1 MHRNKGE
8 QDCRLTRVE
17 LFASLVP
24 GCSAET
30 PGGNIWRA
38 ALAMITLRSTDKD
51 CDSIVAVKHKKAADC
66 KVISAWVVSS
76 HLLVAS

>member
-51 CDSIVAVKHKKAADC
+51 CDSIGT
-66 KVISAWVVSS
+66 SS
-76 HLLVAS
+76 ET